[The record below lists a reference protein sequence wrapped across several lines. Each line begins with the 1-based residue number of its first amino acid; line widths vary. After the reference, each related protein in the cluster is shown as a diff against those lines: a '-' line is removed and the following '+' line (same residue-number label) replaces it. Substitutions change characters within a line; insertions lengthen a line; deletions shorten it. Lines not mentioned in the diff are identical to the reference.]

1 MTIRNLDAL
10 FKPDVIALICG
21 DGDNDSDSETII
33 AHNLMGSDFQ
43 GPIMPVAPKR
53 WALAGALAYPDIA
66 SLPLRPALA
75 IINRPL
81 REAPALIRQL
91 GERGARAVVLIS
103 ETRGLPQTERAIL
116 FQAILD
122 AAQPHLLRVLGP
134 SSQGLYV
141 PLSHLNISLNRQPL
155 LSGQVAFVTE
165 SGTIGQTA
173 LDIGNHHGFGFSHLI
188 HLGHGLDIDLAD
200 ILDYLAGDPSARAI
214 LLYLEHIGDARKF
227 LSAARRA
234 ARIKPV
240 IVLKPRRHPEQ
251 PADAVYAAAFRL
263 AGLLRVED
271 SDELLQMVEVLKAA
285 RRVSNDRLA
294 ILGNSSSMS
303 LLATDTLYG
312 FGGRLAQFS
321 EATQQGLEPLIE
333 PGAQPNPVDLGDQAG
348 VAAYR
353 QALDLLLVDP
363 GVDGVLVIKTPSAL
377 SDATAVADALLQ
389 SLAHSQRVV
398 IASFP
403 GPRTGAEARRRLLER
418 QVPTYETASSA
429 VRAFMRIVQYKRNQA
444 LLMETPPSL
453 PEEFTPDIAAAR
465 VVIARALAAGRRR
478 LNEHEALQLLT
489 AYGIPVAETL
499 LARSPGEAAYIAAR
513 LHRPITLKIV
523 SPDLVAKAQV
533 GGVVRYLNTPEAVQE
548 AATAMLTR
556 LRNMA
561 SVVRCDGFLLQPMVA
576 RDGAYELTLGVRAGG
591 GFGPVIYFGQGGAE
605 TEVIND
611 LAYGLPPLNLH
622 LAREMMAQTR
632 IYHRL
637 RYSLLRRADLNALAL
652 ALVKVSQMVVDL
664 GELDEL
670 HVNPLWVNAQ
680 GVVALDARVQLAPPA
695 VGAPA
700 QRLAI
705 RPYPKELE
713 ETITLSNDRV
723 LLLRPVLPEDEP
735 SLQALVLRTS
745 PEDLRLRF
753 FQPIRKLSHQM
764 AATLTQIDY
773 HREMAL
779 ATVGPGLPGQAEM
792 YGIVNLSANP
802 NNDRAEYS
810 IIVDRSL
817 RGLGLGN
824 RLMRRIIAYARA
836 RGIQEIHGEV
846 LRENRAML
854 QLDRAL
860 GFAIHNHPEDPD
872 LKHVVLKLH
881 STALSVG

>member
-10 FKPDVIALICG
+10 FEPDAIALICDG
-21 DGDNDSDSETII
+21 DGDGDGDGASII
-33 AHNLMGSDFQ
+33 ARNLMNSGFQ
-43 GPIMPVAPKR
+43 GPIMPVASKR
-53 WALAGALAYPDIA
+53 WALAGALAYRDIA
-66 SLPLRPALA
+66 ALPLPPALA
-75 IINRPL
+75 IIARPL
-81 REAPALIRQL
+81 QETPALIQQL
-91 GERGARAVVLIS
+91 GERGARAAVLIG
-103 ETRGLPQTERAIL
+103 ETRGLPQAEREAL
-116 FQAILD
+116 FQAILN
-122 AAQPHLLRVLGP
+122 AAQPYLLRVLGP
-134 SSQGLYV
+134 GSQGLYV
-141 PLSHLNISLNRQPL
+141 PSSHLNISLNRQPL
-155 LSGQVAFVTE
+155 LAGQVALVTE

-173 LDIGNHHGFGFSHLI
+173 LDIGNHQGFGFSHLI
-188 HLGHGLDIDLAD
+188 HLGDGLDIDLAD
-200 ILDYLAGDPSARAI
+200 ILDYLAGDHQVRAI
-214 LLYLEHIGDARKF
+214 LLYLEQIGDARKF

-251 PADAVYAAAFRL
+251 PADAVYAAAFRR
-263 AGLLRVED
+263 AGLLRVDD

-285 RRVSNDRLA
+285 RRVRNDRLA
-294 ILGNSSSMS
+294 ILSNSSSMS

-348 VAAYR
+348 AAAYR
-353 QALDLLLVDP
+353 QALDLLLADP

-377 SDATAVADALLQ
+377 SETTAVADALIP
-389 SLAHSQRVV
+389 SLAHSPRAV

-418 QVPTYETASSA
+418 QVPTYETAGAA

-453 PEEFTPDIAAAR
+453 PEAFTPDTVAAR
-465 VVIARALAAGRRR
+465 ALIARALAGERRR

-499 LARSPGEAAYIAAR
+499 MARSPGEAAYIAAR
-513 LHRPITLKIV
+513 FHTPISLKIA
-523 SPDLVAKAQV
+523 SPDLAAKAQV
-533 GGVVRYLNTPEAVQE
+533 GGVTRYLNTPEAVRE
-548 AATAMLTR
+548 AATTMLTR
-556 LRNMA
+556 LREVA
-561 SVVRCDGFLLQPMVA
+561 PTARCDGFVLQPMTA
-576 RDGAYELTLGVRAGG
+576 RDGAYELTIGVRSGG
-591 GFGPVIYFGQGGAE
+591 GFGPVIYFGQGGME

-611 LAYGLPPLNLH
+611 LAYGLPPFNLH
-622 LAREMMAQTR
+622 LAREMMQQTR
-632 IYHRL
+632 IYQRL
-637 RYSLLRRADLNALAL
+637 RYSLLRRANLNALAL
-652 ALVKVSQMVVDL
+652 ALVKVSQMVIDL
-664 GELDEL
+664 SELDEL
-670 HVNPLWVNAQ
+670 QVNPLWVNAQ
-680 GVVALDARVQLAPPA
+680 GVMALDARVQLAPA
-695 VGAPA
+695 AGAPA

-713 ETITLSNDRV
+713 ETITLSNNQE

-735 SLQALVLRTS
+735 SLQALAQRTS

-753 FQPIRKLSHQM
+753 FQPISKLSHQM

-779 ATVGPGLPGQAEM
+779 AAVGPGLPGQAEM
-792 YGIVNLSANP
+792 FGIVNLSANP

-846 LRENRAML
+846 LTENQAML
-854 QLDRAL
+854 QLDRTL
-860 GFAIHNHPEDPD
+860 GFAIHNHPEDYD

-881 STALSVG
+881 STDLSVG